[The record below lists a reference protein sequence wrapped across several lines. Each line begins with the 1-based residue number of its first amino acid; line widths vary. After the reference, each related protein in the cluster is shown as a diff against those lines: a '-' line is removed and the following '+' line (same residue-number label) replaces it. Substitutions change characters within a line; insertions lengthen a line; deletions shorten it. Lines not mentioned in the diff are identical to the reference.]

1 MLTIVVLL
9 TLLLRFAMVFAYSIT
24 FLQQKH
30 TNKVMII
37 VSSVIFLL
45 SNMQLSDHG
54 SQYYLNIAGDL
65 GIALIVFG
73 LFNGTLLKKIF
84 HYLFLM
90 MLMTCQNHLLG
101 YLLRYD
107 ETPWQFSVAGTSS
120 ELFVYSLSLLSLFFL
135 VLILL
140 FYRFKEDTEVV
151 LSNQEYLLLA
161 GVPFFS
167 SVILLITQD
176 ETLSLNR
183 GLLLNFAVLAIN
195 LLTIF
200 FSNYL
205 VRKTQALNQQFFS
218 ALQNDYYERRFA
230 EIQQIKIQQHDQKNT
245 LLAVQELINRQEN
258 HQAAIAIAELMEKPA
273 QTQQHF
279 TDNWVIDTILTSKV
293 DQMISKQLPYVIETR
308 IPSNLDLSPIAIELF
323 GIIGNV
329 LDNAIEETA
338 RYPKQTAIKINAFF
352 KDNKLIFEV
361 VNYTETAVADFQPD
375 TVLSVKAAGRIG
387 LGLRSIKQRTKKLEG
402 YCDFSISNQE
412 FTALIVIPINSQ

>member
-1 MLTIVVLL
+1 
-9 TLLLRFAMVFAYSIT
+9 MVFTYSIT
-24 FLQQKH
+24 FLQPKYQ
-30 TNKVMII
+30 TRIMIAA
-37 VSSVIFLL
+37 SSGIFLL
-45 SNMQLSDHG
+45 SNLQLSDHG
-54 SQYYLNIAGDL
+54 SQYYFNIAGDI

-73 LFNGTLLKKIF
+73 LFYGSWLKKTF

-90 MLMTCQNHLLG
+90 MLMTCQNHLLA
-101 YLLRYD
+101 YLLRYV
-107 ETPWQFSVAGTSS
+107 ETPWFFPAAGTSS
-120 ELFVYSLSLLSLFFL
+120 EFFVYSLSLLSLFFL
-135 VLILL
+135 FLILL

-161 GVPFFS
+161 GVPLFS
-167 SVILLITQD
+167 SLILLITQAQS
-176 ETLSLNR
+176 LSLSR

-205 VRKTQALNQQFFS
+205 VRKTQALNEQLFS

-258 HQAAIAIAELMEKPA
+258 DQAAAALNELLEKPA

-293 DQMISKQLPYVIETR
+293 DQMISKQLPFKIETR

-329 LDNAIEETA
+329 LDNAIEETE
-338 RYPKQTAIKINAFF
+338 RCQKQSSIKINAFF
-352 KDNKLIFEV
+352 KDDRLIFEV
-361 VNYTETAVADFQPD
+361 VNHTETAAQNFQPEI
-375 TVLSVKAAGRIG
+375 VLSAKAAGRIG
-387 LGLRSIKQRTKKLEG
+387 LGLKSIKLRTKKLGG
-402 YCDFSISNQE
+402 YSDFSISHQE
-412 FTALIVIPINSQ
+412 FTALIVIPINCE